1 MMPESDE
8 RTTSGLFIVP
18 ESGYGE
24 KYKDHLMQQYKLYVQ
39 MADRVSE
46 RRATGNAF
54 FLSANALLL
63 SGLGIVSSNYAGT
76 MLHVPLPMVG
86 VSLAGILL
94 CSVWILLVRSYRQ
107 LNTAKYDLVC
117 RLETRLPAAPY
128 KSEWEMLGGGKK
140 SMEYRPLTTVEVI
153 IPFVFIIL
161 YVLLPVLILLM
172 RMSPT

>member
-1 MMPESDE
+1 
-8 RTTSGLFIVP
+8 
-18 ESGYGE
+18 
-24 KYKDHLMQQYKLYVQ
+24 MQQYKLYVQ
-39 MADRVSE
+39 MADKVSE

-63 SGLGIVSSNYAGT
+63 SGLGIVSSSYAR
-76 MLHVPLPMVG
+76 MILPIPLPMVG

-117 RLETRLPAAPY
+117 TMETRLPAAPY
-128 KSEWEMLGGGKK
+128 KAEWEMLRDGKK
-140 SMEYRPLTTVEVI
+140 SKEYRPLTTVEVV

-161 YVLLPVLILLM
+161 YVMLPVLTLIM
-172 RMSPT
+172 RMDPIWNMA